1 MFGFGQSNARDIE
14 TGVNRLYKA
23 FQSTADRCHYTF
35 QRPVITVGGRPNVV
49 FLGNHSSGKST
60 AINHL
65 LGDPPVQDTGVAPTD
80 DSFTVIMYGEAEH
93 DYLGPAA
100 VGQLPVEF
108 SSLASLGPDFL
119 QHLRVKIRNRQYL
132 KTVNLIDSPGMID
145 TAEGSSKRT
154 YDFNAAVRSFTEIS
168 DLVFFLFDP
177 DKPGTTGETVSVLSN
192 CMFGIEFKLRV
203 LLNKSDT
210 FDGVYDF
217 ARAYGTLCWNLARVL
232 NMKDLP
238 TIYTTYTP
246 RPESRAETKIDL
258 DGFDK
263 HRAEILEQLRT
274 VPQRRYDSMIANVT
288 SDFMRLAIHSRVIC
302 AVKRNLFFLRVRQI
316 FTFAL
321 VVVLFFI
328 FVWLFTDH
336 SIISGFSSDKWYS
349 WRSLLA
355 YFLIGV
361 STALVAIFF
370 AVASRFRY
378 RKRRAFLVNG
388 LDRVFEE
395 EYAETLAIGVRK
407 DIRQYWNSIKAD
419 AAALLKSDARFPL
432 FNWGVRRR
440 LDNAIHNVIPG
451 LAAKSRA
458 GIKQQ
463 EP

>member
-23 FQSTADRCHYTF
+23 FQSTADRYRYTF

-80 DSFTVIMYGEAEH
+80 DCFTVIMYGETEQEYH
-93 DYLGPAA
+93 GPAA

-108 SSLASLGPDFL
+108 SSIASLGPDFL

-145 TAEGSSKRT
+145 TAEGSSKRN

-177 DKPGTTGETVSVLSN
+177 DKPGTTSETVSVLSN

-203 LLNKSDT
+203 LLNKADT
-210 FDGVYDF
+210 FDGIYDF

-246 RPESRAETKIDL
+246 RPESRAKTKIDL

-263 HRAEILEQLRT
+263 HRAQILEQLRS

-288 SDFMRLAIHSRVIC
+288 GDFMRLSIQSRVIG
-302 AVKRNLFFLRVRQI
+302 AVRRDLFFRRVRQVFAFAIGII
-316 FTFAL
+316 FAFT
-321 VVVLFFI
+321 I
-328 FVWLFTDH
+328 VWFLTDY
-336 SIISGFSSDKWYS
+336 SIIPNFSESNWYS
-349 WRSLLA
+349 WHSLLA
-355 YFLIGV
+355 YLFIGV
-361 STALVAIFF
+361 STGLVALLLSIAAHFG
-370 AVASRFRY
+370 Y
-378 RKRRAFLVNG
+378 RKRKAVLVNG

-395 EYAETLAIGVRK
+395 EYAEALAIGVRK
-407 DIRQYWNSIKAD
+407 DIRQYWNSIRPEVT
-419 AAALLKSDARFPL
+419 ALLKSKTRFPL
-432 FNWGVRRR
+432 FSWGARRR
-440 LDNAIHNVIPG
+440 LDNAIYDIIPG

-463 EP
+463 ES